1 MKFTIPALGLAA
13 LATATPVTL
22 DARQQTTGN
31 GPFGPAVRSG
41 PPNSHQDHPN

>member
-31 GPFGPAVRSG
+31 GPFGPAVHV
-41 PPNSHQDHPN
+41 PLHNPHQDHPN